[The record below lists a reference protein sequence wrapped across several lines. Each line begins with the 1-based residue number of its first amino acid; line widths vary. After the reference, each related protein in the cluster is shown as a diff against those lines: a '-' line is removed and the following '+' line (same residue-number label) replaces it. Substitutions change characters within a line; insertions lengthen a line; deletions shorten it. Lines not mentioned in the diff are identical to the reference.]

1 MSTMDG
7 KNGNAGVEFEFFVHS
22 PIPYIIILCKEVERR
37 KENEGLLWW
46 SALEM
51 VVVVGWRCRG
61 WCLQHFM
68 DKKEPGKEASE
79 NVARESLIAISYH
92 LPEKDLASEVSPENL
107 HRKDVEGINDGVE
120 ERYRSKLIS
129 ISDSPSPSPSP
140 DTKSVPVAK
149 GDNIK
154 D

>member
-1 MSTMDG
+1 MQVASPANQKTVFKGIRFG
-7 KNGNAGVEFEFFVHS
+7 KRKSKDYLNAYNS
-22 PIPYIIILCKEVERR
+22 
-37 KENEGLLWW
+37 ENK
-46 SALEM
+46 
-51 VVVVGWRCRG
+51 R
-61 WCLQHFM
+61 HFM

-79 NVARESLIAISYH
+79 NVIRESLIAISYH
-92 LPEKDLASEVSPENL
+92 LPEKDLPSEVSPENL

-120 ERYRSKLIS
+120 EKYRSKLMS
-129 ISDSPSPSPSP
+129 IFDSPSP

>member
-1 MSTMDG
+1 MS
-7 KNGNAGVEFEFFVHS
+7 F
-22 PIPYIIILCKEVERR
+22 LRR
-37 KENEGLLWW
+37 Q
-46 SALEM
+46 SI
-51 VVVVGWRCRG
+51 
-61 WCLQHFM
+61 FM

-79 NVARESLIAISYH
+79 NVIRESLIAISYH

-120 ERYRSKLIS
+120 ERYRSKLMS
-129 ISDSPSPSPSP
+129 IFDSPSP